1 MCENQEQSFA
11 GKKFEK
17 LKVFA
22 VQKRSFTDVKVIYW
36 FLTITQLQIE
46 STQSRTSTCI
56 DIFITSSGNLHS

>member
-22 VQKRSFTDVKVIYW
+22 VQKRSFTDVKVIY
-36 FLTITQLQIE
+36 
-46 STQSRTSTCI
+46 
-56 DIFITSSGNLHS
+56 